1 MPMGIEDNS
10 STDVLSSQV
19 TLVHAKLIKINQH
32 TGYGG
37 GTSYEMYGT
46 GR

>member
-1 MPMGIEDNS
+1 MGIEDNS
-10 STDVLSSQV
+10 STKVLSSQV
-19 TLVHAKLIKINQH
+19 TLVYAKLIKINQH

-37 GTSYEMYGT
+37 ETRYEMYGP